1 MYYDKEKIYDDI
13 KRYLKVNKGD
23 SVPLADFKRALRV
36 NTTITKEQTMKRWFK
51 VFKDLKYMDSKYI
64 DPMHLEMH
72 IFFLK

>member
-13 KRYLKVNKGD
+13 KRYLKVKTGD
-23 SVPLADFKRALRV
+23 SVSLADFKRALRV

-51 VFKDLKYMDSKYI
+51 VFKDLSWMKSEYI